1 MSPTQTTFWSLLNDY
16 SIRIPIIQRDYAQ
29 GRDDKTTAV
38 IRNKF
43 LHSLHK
49 TLLANNRAKPLDLDF
64 VYGEVKHPDE
74 AKLRYMIPLDGQ
86 QRLTT
91 LYLLHWYLAVAEGR
105 LEEVKHVLQKFTYQ
119 TRSSS
124 REFCDCLA
132 KCEPADI
139 TLGVDQPLSEQ
150 LRDAAWFQPAWQR
163 DPTVQAMLTMLDAIS
178 EKFGTPVGLFDQ
190 LTESVDPLIGF
201 QFLELDKVGLT
212 DDLYLKMNARGK
224 ALTDFENWK
233 AEFDQFLHLHHP
245 ERQGEF
251 AQRIDGPWTD
261 LFWHHQQGSPDSM
274 DTAFRRFL
282 EYVTTML
289 GVWRSGV
296 KVQEEEEEAAAD
308 PFELYRKVYT
318 DADNVHFL
326 FRALD
331 LLSPDE
337 VRNTDVFFREVFS
350 KTQKEDKVVLF
361 DGGLNLFTR
370 IINGANPDI
379 KVRVLLFALLNY
391 GVTIGSL
398 RGDDPELH
406 DLLRVVRNQLERVR
420 QLKDTKFG
428 PVLRE
433 DAMPSYLADAAA
445 LVSLSA
451 TGQSVNVYELLAKG
465 IPARLRSGPRF
476 APEIEKA
483 KLILQNPALKSAV
496 HQLEDLAVFK
506 GSLHSLS
513 LEEHQESIG
522 DFAAAAKE
530 IWSGAASQEQI
541 IRAWLTIDDYSL
553 NTGGSRLGDKYFF
566 GSDENWYT
574 MLTSSDTKI
583 KDLLP
588 RFLSAYL
595 SSPGATATERLLN
608 MVDAW
613 LAKEQ
618 EMDWRYYFI
627 KYPRMTEDSSGQ
639 YAWESS
645 FEMRLLSRSS
655 LRAFHINPYVR
666 TVIGLVADN
675 SKCSEYDSGTSD
687 AYKSPLWCNRVSS
700 GEGATQYVG
709 LYCEDDG
716 WRVRMPEGYVPAEEL
731 ASMYGLQ
738 SDLKGRLQEDPS
750 TDRIQTALAFIDD
763 LYKFG
768 ISPAVV

>member
-1 MSPTQTTFWSLLNDY
+1 
-16 SIRIPIIQRDYAQ
+16 
-29 GRDDKTTAV
+29 
-38 IRNKF
+38 
-43 LHSLHK
+43 
-49 TLLANNRAKPLDLDF
+49 
-64 VYGEVKHPDE
+64 
-74 AKLRYMIPLDGQ
+74 
-86 QRLTT
+86 
-91 LYLLHWYLAVAEGR
+91 
-105 LEEVKHVLQKFTYQ
+105 
-119 TRSSS
+119 
-124 REFCDCLA
+124 
-132 KCEPADI
+132 
-139 TLGVDQPLSEQ
+139 
-150 LRDAAWFQPAWQR
+150 
-163 DPTVQAMLTMLDAIS
+163 
-178 EKFGTPVGLFDQ
+178 
-190 LTESVDPLIGF
+190 
-201 QFLELDKVGLT
+201 
-212 DDLYLKMNARGK
+212 
-224 ALTDFENWK
+224 
-233 AEFDQFLHLHHP
+233 
-245 ERQGEF
+245 
-251 AQRIDGPWTD
+251 
-261 LFWHHQQGSPDSM
+261 
-274 DTAFRRFL
+274 
-282 EYVTTML
+282 ML

-296 KVQEEEEEAAAD
+296 KVQEEEEEAAD
-308 PFELYRKVYT
+308 PFELYRKVYA

-331 LLSPDE
+331 LLSQEE
-337 VRNTDVFFREVFS
+337 VRNTDVFFKEVFS
-350 KTQKEDKVVLF
+350 RMQKANKVVLF
-361 DGGLNLFTR
+361 DGGVNLFTR
-370 IINGANPDI
+370 VINGANPDI

-428 PVLRE
+428 PALRE

-496 HQLEDLAVFK
+496 HELEDLAVFK

-513 LEEHQESIG
+513 LEAQQESIG

-530 IWSGAASQEQI
+530 IWSGSASQEQI

-574 MLTSSDTKI
+574 MLTSSDTKM

-595 SSPGATATERLLN
+595 SSSGSTASERLLN

-613 LAKEQ
+613 LAEEQ
-618 EMDWRYYFI
+618 ERDWRYYFI
-627 KYPRMTEDSSGQ
+627 KYPRMTQNSSGQ

-645 FEMRLLSRSS
+645 YEMRLLSRSS

-666 TVIGLVADN
+666 TIIELVADG

-687 AYKSPLWCNRVSS
+687 AYKSPLWCNRIPS
-700 GEGATQYVG
+700 GGSNTQFLG

-716 WRVRMPEGYVPAEEL
+716 WRLRMPEGYILAEEL
-731 ASMYGLQ
+731 ATMYGLQ
-738 SDLKGRLQEDPS
+738 PDGTGRLQEQPQ
-750 TDRIQTALAFIDD
+750 TDRIQTAQAFIED
-763 LYKFG
+763 LYRLG
-768 ISPAVV
+768 LTAAAS